1 MHMRDQAWSM
11 LTEGEGNEQFSSS
24 AVDECKPGSIRCGDG
39 CGREAASV
47 EAGGRRNDK
56 SC

>member
-1 MHMRDQAWSM
+1 MHMRDQAWS
-11 LTEGEGNEQFSSS
+11 EGEGNEQFSSS
-24 AVDECKPGSIRCGDG
+24 AVGECKPGSIRCGDG